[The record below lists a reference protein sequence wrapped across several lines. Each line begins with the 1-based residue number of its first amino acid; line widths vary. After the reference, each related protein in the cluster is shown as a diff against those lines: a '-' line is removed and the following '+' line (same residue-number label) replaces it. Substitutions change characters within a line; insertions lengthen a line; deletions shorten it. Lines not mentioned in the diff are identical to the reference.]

1 MSINILEKH
10 SASIFM
16 LQCQPSIENSGIDIM
31 NEGTGPQFEISK
43 PVIGMQQGKDF
54 IIRTK
59 ERLCCSL
66 QCMMN

>member
-1 MSINILEKH
+1 
-10 SASIFM
+10 M
-16 LQCQPSIENSGIDIM
+16 LQCLPSIENSGIDIM

-43 PVIGMQQGKDF
+43 PVIGVQQGEDF
-54 IIRTK
+54 IIHTL